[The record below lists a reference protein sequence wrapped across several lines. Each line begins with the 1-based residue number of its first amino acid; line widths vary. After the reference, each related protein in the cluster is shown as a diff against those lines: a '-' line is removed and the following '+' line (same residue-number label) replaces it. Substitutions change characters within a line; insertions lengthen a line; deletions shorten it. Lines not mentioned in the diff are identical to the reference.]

1 MRITESVLS
10 YRRSRILLIAAA
22 IIASIALLDWK
33 VAVAH
38 EISLGFLYFFPIF
51 LVASCFGQWQIA
63 VVAAIC
69 AVLREAIGPFD
80 PAFVL
85 PRLFLTFGSF
95 TAAGWLVHGILG
107 NFQKVKEQLV
117 EIQTR
122 DRLLRDSEE
131 QLRVLI
137 ETSSAAILTLDKAGN
152 VIQANDAASRLLGV
166 EKDALLGQNIAGY
179 IPALAQVPSD
189 QSAPVFRTT
198 MECSALRP
206 GGESFTANVCFSTYV
221 FSGVPRITAIISENE
236 PSVIDSEDAQAETSI
251 VLTTLEQTVLRG
263 IFEGQT
269 NKEIAGGLETSESAV
284 KSTIQRLFS
293 KLGARTRSQ
302 LVRIAIER
310 LGNQFH
316 GTHVSK
322 PAEADQ
328 KILSK

>member
-1 MRITESVLS
+1 
-10 YRRSRILLIAAA
+10 
-22 IIASIALLDWK
+22 
-33 VAVAH
+33 
-38 EISLGFLYFFPIF
+38 
-51 LVASCFGQWQIA
+51 
-63 VVAAIC
+63 
-69 AVLREAIGPFD
+69 
-80 PAFVL
+80 
-85 PRLFLTFGSF
+85 
-95 TAAGWLVHGILG
+95 
-107 NFQKVKEQLV
+107 
-117 EIQTR
+117 
-122 DRLLRDSEE
+122 
-131 QLRVLI
+131 
-137 ETSSAAILTLDKAGN
+137 
-152 VIQANDAASRLLGV
+152 
-166 EKDALLGQNIAGY
+166 
-179 IPALAQVPSD
+179 
-189 QSAPVFRTT
+189 VFRTT

-316 GTHVSK
+316 GTHASK
-322 PAEADQ
+322 AAEADQ

>member
-80 PAFVL
+80 PAFVF

-107 NFQKVKEQLV
+107 NFQKVKEQLF

-137 ETSSAAILTLDKAGN
+137 ETSSAAILTL
-152 VIQANDAASRLLGV
+152 
-166 EKDALLGQNIAGY
+166 E
-179 IPALAQVPSD
+179 
-189 QSAPVFRTT
+189 
-198 MECSALRP
+198 
-206 GGESFTANVCFSTYV
+206 
-221 FSGVPRITAIISENE
+221 
-236 PSVIDSEDAQAETSI
+236 
-251 VLTTLEQTVLRG
+251 
-263 IFEGQT
+263 
-269 NKEIAGGLETSESAV
+269 
-284 KSTIQRLFS
+284 
-293 KLGARTRSQ
+293 
-302 LVRIAIER
+302 
-310 LGNQFH
+310 
-316 GTHVSK
+316 
-322 PAEADQ
+322 
-328 KILSK
+328 

>member
-1 MRITESVLS
+1 MRITESILS
-10 YRRSRILLIAAA
+10 YRRSRVLLIAAA
-22 IIASIALLDWK
+22 MIAAIALIDWK

-63 VVAAIC
+63 VVSAFC
-69 AVLREAIGPFD
+69 AVLREALGPFD
-80 PAFVL
+80 PTFLL

-95 TAAGWLVHGILG
+95 TAAGWLVHGILA

-117 EIQTR
+117 EIQAR

-137 ETSSAAILTLDKAGN
+137 ETSSAAILTLDTAGN
-152 VIQANDAASRLLGV
+152 VIQANDASSRLLGV

-179 IPALAQVPSD
+179 LPALAQVPSH
-189 QSAPVFRTT
+189 QSAPLFRTT

-206 GGESFTANVCFSTYV
+206 NGESFTANVCFSTYA
-221 FSGVPRITAIISENE
+221 FSGSPRLTAVISENE
-236 PSVIDSEDAQAETSI
+236 PSVIASEDAQAEISI
-251 VLTTLEQTVLRG
+251 VLTNLEQTVLRG

-269 NKEIAGGLETSESAV
+269 NKEIAGGLDTSESAV
-284 KSTIQRLFS
+284 KSTIQRLFT

-316 GTHVSK
+316 GTHASK